1 VACAGDCKTCSV
13 TTTNCTSC
21 KILNLEG
28 NACVSN
34 CTVGSIPISQICTS
48 CLGGLS
54 PQKYLTANTCQQT
67 CPNFTYPN
75 SSTLT
80 CASCVSPCSLCTA
93 FSSCLSCATSF
104 FLEGTNCVS
113 NCSVSFTGVAGLC
126 QACTN
131 NCKTCSGATNFCLTC
146 NSGTYFLNATNSCV
160 TNCNPGLF
168 IDYSAQACVGCTS
181 PCNTCTNTSTTCT
194 SCTTGYLL
202 LKECVASCPT
212 DMFVL
217 SGVCNQCSNNCSTCN
232 SGTNCTLCS
241 GLTYLYNGACIAS
254 CPNTAPVII
263 AGACTPCS
271 TQNCY
276 SCSPSDV
283 C

>member
-34 CTVGSIPISQICTS
+34 CTVGSIPISQICTTCTSPCATCSITLTNCTS

-126 QACTN
+126 QAC
-131 NCKTCSGATNFCLTC
+131 
-146 NSGTYFLNATNSCV
+146 YQFL
-160 TNCNPGLF
+160 L
-168 IDYSAQACVGCTS
+168 DLQQRD
-181 PCNTCTNTSTTCT
+181 
-194 SCTTGYLL
+194 LL
-202 LKECVASCPT
+202 LER
-212 DMFVL
+212 
-217 SGVCNQCSNNCSTCN
+217 NQQLCYKLQPWSIYRLFCSS
-232 SGTNCTLCS
+232 LCRM
-241 GLTYLYNGACIAS
+241 Y
-254 CPNTAPVII
+254 
-263 AGACTPCS
+263 
-271 TQNCY
+271 
-276 SCSPSDV
+276 
-283 C
+283 